1 MDQYTCGALLK
12 QINDILEK
20 NANNALRG
28 QNLTIS
34 QSGVLLM
41 LDEKEDKTATF
52 KELEKGFGVSQPTMV
67 GILSRLEHK
76 GLVEIL
82 TDPDDKR
89 IRIAHLTQMG
99 TDKCREGHK
108 HMRAA
113 EELLLGSLTAREK
126 EEFLRLLIKIR
137 NSMDS

>member
-1 MDQYTCGALLK
+1 MNKYTCGALLK

-20 NANNALRG
+20 NANNALRE

-34 QSGVLLM
+34 QSGVLLL

-52 KELEKGFGVSQPTMV
+52 KELEKSFGVSQPTMV
-67 GILSRLEHK
+67 GILSRLEQK

-89 IRIAHLTQMG
+89 IRIAHLTHTG

-108 HMRAA
+108 HMEAA
-113 EELLLGSLTAREK
+113 EELLLAALTDQEK
-126 EEFLRLLIKIR
+126 DEFLSLLVKIR
-137 NSMDS
+137 KSME